1 MNGGKFANNAGKR
14 LESFVAQHLDQ
25 RGYRY
30 VTRDKFD
37 LEKTL
42 KKSAYTTQYEVGK
55 SIYGKKRRVD
65 LILYHPELYPNCLC
79 IQCKW
84 QSSGGSVEE
93 KYPYEVESIA
103 AGDYETIVI
112 LDGGGYS
119 PGAHQWLVSQA
130 GKRRLKHVFNQGEFS
145 RFASKGG
152 V

>member
-25 RGYRY
+25 RNYRY
-30 VTRDKFD
+30 VKRDRFD
-37 LEKTL
+37 LEKVL
-42 KKSAYTTQYEVGK
+42 KEPIYTTQYEVGK

-65 LILYHPELYPNCLC
+65 LFLYHPVLHPSCLC

-84 QSSGGSVEE
+84 QSSSGSVEE

-103 AGDYETIVI
+103 HGDFDTIII

-119 PGAHQWLVSQA
+119 TGARQWLVDQA
-130 GKRRLKHVFNQGEFS
+130 GHRKLNHVFDQGEFS